1 MFEIFMF
8 TGEQFSNELPLYGV
22 TTEREEWGGNEPLQ
36 EKDECAQCAC
46 FLI

>member
-22 TTEREEWGGNEPLQ
+22 TTREEWGGNEPLQ